1 MSTPAAETAEASAAL
16 AKQEPTLPEPTDTD
30 TKNGV
35 TLSLPPSHI
44 LEDGRLIYLPPP
56 NAAERTRFFE
66 RSIARH
72 GLLQAD
78 MEKSDGNKDDEK
90 KR

>member
-1 MSTPAAETAEASAAL
+1 MSTIAVQGRAGDNKPTIDSTVENANGSTIKPEVGSSKLES
-16 AKQEPTLPEPTDTD
+16 EPSKIKD

-35 TLSLPPSHI
+35 IQSFPPSHI

-56 NAAERTRFFE
+56 NAVERSRFFE

-72 GLLQAD
+72 A
-78 MEKSDGNKDDEK
+78 
-90 KR
+90 